1 MKTTFRDPYE
11 SAVVDLLGEL
21 PPGSGMT
28 DAALAAAERRHAVR
42 IPQAL
47 GPLAVARVRKYGDMV
62 VTLLG
67 KESPEPPATSL

>member
-47 GPLAVARVRKYGDMV
+47 GDYYRALGYLH
-62 VTLLG
+62 TL
-67 KESPEPPATSL
+67 